1 MNRLAIGLFFS
12 SIVMLGAA
20 GCGGGQTRND
30 LFSAEWTNDNGAA
43 ITVLQAKLRGTHPPP
58 GANVVLGIAGR
69 SNLIIGQP
77 LGSGAKWS
85 YAHALDARPFITG
98 NVVVGSGGGELF
110 ALDATTGKKLWARA
124 TGGLPVYGAGDDG
137 QTTVITLSRAGGAG
151 STLLAVARDGTVVR
165 QVESDRALGIPAAM
179 GGYAFIPW
187 DDQYVSVVDIANG
200 DEPAR
205 ILLREKTSHAWTVG
219 GALYFGEVGIYR
231 FDDKIGRA
239 PQNQAS
245 HLSIPA
251 RELPGTPDLM
261 NPPAER
267 QTSTATARDRV
278 HLYARPGS
286 PDTSLTLD
294 GDRFY
299 ATYFRFVMGLTA
311 AGKLAWVHTH
321 PASVIAGAAGAGSL
335 TVCDEQGKVT
345 VLGAGH
351 GEVLR
356 ELDLGQPLQ
365 SCIVQVDDMA
375 PPPAQKPPS
384 TLAEDLSVALRDNDA
399 QLVTA
404 QRLFLR
410 ELAANT
416 DESATKVLVDLA
428 SAPQTPPVLLAD
440 ARAALATRQNGAEY
454 MEAALK
460 KRYSFLKDVLRAP
473 PVGPIAQALAGM
485 KDSAAAPLL
494 VEHLFDPADTDD
506 DVLQTAKA
514 LAIIGGPA
522 QLASLKEFFMMYHA
536 SAETDPIKGAV
547 VSVGD
552 SILRFGGKDGRTMVD
567 KVIADP
573 VTIPEIT
580 AKLQGLEQATDAQKQ
595 AGGK

>member
-1 MNRLAIGLFFS
+1 MKRAIGLFLS
-12 SIVMLGAA
+12 GIVALGVVA
-20 GCGGGQTRND
+20 CGGGQTRTD
-30 LFSAEWTNDNGAA
+30 LFSPEWTNDNGAA

-58 GANVVLGIAGR
+58 GANIVLGIGGR

-77 LGSGAKWS
+77 LGSGAKWT
-85 YAHALDARPFITG
+85 YAHDLDARPFVTG

-110 ALDATTGKKLWARA
+110 ALDATTGKKLWARG

-137 QTTVITLSRAGGAG
+137 QTTVITLTRAGGAG

-205 ILLREKTSHAWTVG
+205 ILLREKTSHAWTTG

-231 FDDKIGRA
+231 FDERIGRA
-239 PQNQAS
+239 AQNQAS
-245 HLSIPA
+245 HLSIAA
-251 RELPGTPDLM
+251 RELPGSPDLM

-286 PDTSLTLD
+286 PDVSLKLD

-321 PASVIAGAAGAGSL
+321 PTSVIAGAAGAGSL

-351 GEVLR
+351 GEILR
-356 ELDLGQPLQ
+356 ELDLGQPVQ

-375 PPPAQKPPS
+375 PPAAQKPPS
-384 TLAEDLSVALRDNDA
+384 TLADDLSVALRDNDA

-440 ARAALATRQNGAEY
+440 ARAALATRQNGASY
-454 MEAALK
+454 MEDALK
-460 KRYSFLKDVLRAP
+460 KHYSFLKDVLRAP
-473 PVGPIAQALAGM
+473 PVGPMAQALAGM

-494 VEHLFDPADTDD
+494 VDHLFQPADTDD
-506 DVLQTAKA
+506 DVLQTAKS

-522 QLASLKEFFMMYHA
+522 QLAPLKEFLMMYHA
-536 SAETDPIKGAV
+536 SAETDAMKGAV

-567 KVIADP
+567 RVIADP
-573 VTIPEIT
+573 ATVPEVT
-580 AKLQGLEQATDAQKQ
+580 AKLQGLEQAADAQKQ
-595 AGGK
+595 AGTK